1 VSKWL
6 ITLGLIL
13 VAAGLLWPVMSK
25 LGLGRLPGDI
35 MVRREG
41 FNLYFPL
48 MTCLVVSA
56 VVSILIWIFLSTT
69 RRRAGAGRCLR

>member
-1 VSKWL
+1 MIEAEAKTPVSKWL

-35 MVRREG
+35 VVRRDG
-41 FNLYFPL
+41 FSLYFPL
-48 MTCLVVSA
+48 MTCLVISV
-56 VVSILIWIFLSTT
+56 VVSILIWIF
-69 RRRAGAGRCLR
+69 RR

>member
-1 VSKWL
+1 MSKWL

-56 VVSILIWIFLSTT
+56 VVSILIWIF
-69 RRRAGAGRCLR
+69 RR